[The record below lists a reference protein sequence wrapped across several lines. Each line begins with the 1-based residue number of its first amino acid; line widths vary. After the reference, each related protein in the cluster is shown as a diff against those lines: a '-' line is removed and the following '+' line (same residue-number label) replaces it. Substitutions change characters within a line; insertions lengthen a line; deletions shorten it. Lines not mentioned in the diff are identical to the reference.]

1 MNDNGEHCAWF
12 LWLIKLGRARNDSK
26 RQTSARK
33 SLFASGKAIFPPSP
47 LQLFPPL
54 PPLPS
59 PPPPEEV
66 RWILRLS
73 GRWTRE
79 KLGFT
84 RETLSI
90 AASRRVIALQNCS
103 RNFFIDRK
111 LEAFHYCSSYAWFFF
126 TPLRVPAN
134 FAASRNLGCRSI
146 LSPPWIIIS
155 L

>member
-33 SLFASGKAIFPPSP
+33 SLFASGKAILPPS
-47 LQLFPPL
+47 LL
-54 PPLPS
+54 P

-111 LEAFHYCSSYAWFFF
+111 LEAFHYCSSYVWFFF

-155 L
+155 F